1 MRKLHSDFL
10 FFYQQ
15 PIENLLSFVGRIKR
29 HDSVGV
35 CTLGTRPHFSVHLG
49 DDTMRDNR
57 DSRDNRDASP
67 GQRPEAPDKSSGL
80 GLRILAGVAVLCLGV
95 LTAFQIQGWFTK
107 SREARDTQQILDT
120 SRAELTKL
128 QDEQKTAQQDARKDY
143 DKATATVQKVSQD
156 YLAELEKA
164 HKDIKDKDF
173 AVRLTGPAHIQPG
186 APNKWQIETRNHQGQ
201 ISRPKKLEV
210 AV

>member
-10 FFYQQ
+10 FFYPQ
-15 PIENLLSFVGRIKR
+15 PNENPPSFVGRIKR

-57 DSRDNRDASP
+57 DASP
-67 GQRPEAPDKSSGL
+67 GQRPETPDTSSGI

-95 LTAFQIQGWFTK
+95 LAVFQIQGWYTK
-107 SREARDTQQILDT
+107 SGEARDTQQALDT

-128 QDEQKTAQQDARKDY
+128 QDEQKTAQQEARKDY
-143 DKATATVQKVSQD
+143 DKATATVKEVTEE
-156 YLAELEKA
+156 YLVAL
-164 HKDIKDKDF
+164 ISNLYC
-173 AVRLTGPAHIQPG
+173 RC
-186 APNKWQIETRNHQGQ
+186 AP
-201 ISRPKKLEV
+201 
-210 AV
+210 